1 MEKDS
6 NIIFG
11 VKPVIEAINAGK
23 EIDKLYIQRDITGAN
38 LSELRNAI
46 KKAKING
53 FFQKYPDNIKYEGFG
68 VLTTYNNDP
77 SLWDK
82 ASNNN

>member
-1 MEKDS
+1 MNKES

-23 EIDKLYIQRDITGAN
+23 EIDKLYIQRDITGAG

-46 KKAKING
+46 KKAKPATVKGVYMKKITLSSTMG
-53 FFQKYPDNIKYEGFG
+53 PGIKIDYEK
-68 VLTTYNNDP
+68 
-77 SLWDK
+77 SL
-82 ASNNN
+82 